1 MRLTYLGVLVAA
13 LLAISACGG
22 ATTPTSTPAA
32 APPSSSQEPAA
43 SGSASGEPSGETVEI
58 TVGTD
63 TGAELKFDPA
73 ELTVKAGAD
82 VRVTF
87 ENRASVPHN
96 LTFQAPIN
104 VATSTVVAPGT
115 SETVQFKAPAAGEY
129 PFVCTLHPGHGRE
142 AHRRGFMTPIVD
154 LIRFPNAA

>member
-1 MRLTYLGVLVAA
+1 MRSTHLGVLAAA

-22 ATTPTSTPAA
+22 ATSPSSTPV
-32 APPSSSQEPAA
+32 APPSASHQPAA
-43 SGSASGEPSGETVEI
+43 SGPASSEPSGQTVEI

-63 TGAELKFDPA
+63 TAAELKFDPA
-73 ELTVKAGAD
+73 EVTVQAGAD

-129 PFVCTLHPGHGRE
+129 TFVCTLHPGMSGNLSVKP
-142 AHRRGFMTPIVD
+142 G
-154 LIRFPNAA
+154 

>member
-13 LLAISACGG
+13 LFAISACGG
-22 ATTPTSTPAA
+22 ATTPASTPAA
-32 APPSSSQEPAA
+32 PPNSSQEPTT
-43 SGSASGEPSGETVEI
+43 SGPVSGEPSGATVEI
-58 TVGTD
+58 TIGTD

-73 ELTVKAGAD
+73 ELTVQAGAD

-104 VATSTVVAPGT
+104 VATSTVVAPG
-115 SETVQFKAPAAGEY
+115 SRGE
-129 PFVCTLHPGHGRE
+129 
-142 AHRRGFMTPIVD
+142 
-154 LIRFPNAA
+154 